1 MPIGVNGVNSSLNN
15 LNRVQITSQET
26 VQRIATG
33 SRYPNARNDASQ
45 YAISQR
51 RYNNIGSIA
60 RSNQNTQ
67 NVSAMLRTAAGAAGN
82 TVQALSSIRENIINA
97 ANGTNNQTDRQYL
110 QRMIEQRVQ
119 QIDNNANVEYNNQR
133 LLNGGRNL
141 TVAGVTGYDNI
152 RIADLTSRSLGLTD
166 DQGRVNLNLDNNEAI
181 QNSLNRI
188 DNALDIARGTN
199 TTLETA
205 IEDLGF
211 ESALDVETTL
221 GAQQQ
226 RLEYQSD
233 MYTRMEENELEAAAT
248 QSDSNIAREITNLRS
263 QRAQEQLALFA
274 TQMFNQNRA
283 SILNL
288 LGTQ

>member
-221 GAQQQ
+221 GAQ

>member
-1 MPIGVNGVNSSLNN
+1 MPIGINGVNSSLNN
-15 LNRVQITSQET
+15 LNRVQIASQET

-33 SRYPNARNDASQ
+33 SRYPNARNNASQ

-97 ANGTNNQTDRQYL
+97 ANGTNNQADRQYL

-166 DQGRVNLNLDNNEAI
+166 NQGRVNLNLDNNEAI
-181 QNSLNRI
+181 QNSLNRV